1 MEELTPLIPGVYA
14 DAQGCV
20 LLNMREFLAAHD
32 LPDTPRW
39 RAAIREEIQDIF
51 GDVEVIEI
59 PGERD
64 NGGLDS

>member
-14 DAQGCV
+14 DTQGCV

-39 RAAIREEIQDIF
+39 RAAVREEIRDIF
-51 GDVEVIEI
+51 SGVEVIELSGG
-59 PGERD
+59 PD
-64 NGGLDS
+64 NGSLDS